1 MKVLINDGIA
11 PEGEKILVDSG
22 LEVHNIKIPQEE
34 LPSRIAEYDAIIVRS
49 ATEVR
54 KDVIDAGNLKV
65 IARSGVGLDN
75 IDVDY
80 AKGKGIKVVNTPAAS
95 SISVAELA
103 IGHLFAINRFLNT
116 STTMMKDGKWPKK
129 EFSAGREATGKT
141 MGIIGFGTIGQ
152 ETAKRAK
159 GLMMNVIAFNRSAKT
174 NDFGVKMV
182 DFDELL
188 ATSDVISL
196 HVPFNKSAGALIT
209 AKEFT
214 KMKDGVILI
223 NCARGG
229 VVDEKDLLNALN
241 SGKVSG
247 AGIDV
252 FANEPCTE
260 NQAELIK
267 HPNVSVTPHIGAST
281 DEAQLR
287 VSTEI
292 ADNVINALKN

>member
-1 MKVLINDGIA
+1 MKILINDGIA
-11 PEGEKILVDSG
+11 PEGEKILLDAG

-34 LPSRIAEYDAIIVRS
+34 LVNKISEYDAIIVRS
-49 ATEVR
+49 ATQVR

-75 IDVDY
+75 IDVEY
-80 AKGKGIKVVNTPAAS
+80 AKSKGIKVVNTPGAS

-103 IGHLFAINRFLNT
+103 IGHLFAINRFLNV

-129 EFSAGREATGKT
+129 EFAGGREATGKT
-141 MGIIGFGTIGQ
+141 MGIIGLGAIGK
-152 ETAKRAK
+152 ETAIRAK
-159 GLMMNVIAFNRSAKT
+159 GLLMNVIAYDPFVTEN
-174 NDFGVKMV
+174 NLGVKMV
-182 DFDELL
+182 TMDELL
-188 ATSDVISL
+188 STSDVISL
-196 HVPFNKSAGALIT
+196 HIPFIKDKGATLST
-209 AKEFT
+209 NEFS
-214 KMKDGVILI
+214 KMKDGVIIL

-229 VVDEKDLLNALN
+229 VVDEKALLSALN
-241 SGKVSG
+241 SGKVAA

-252 FANEPCTE
+252 FENEPVTE
-260 NQAELIK
+260 NQAELIA

-292 ADNVINALKN
+292 AENVINALKN

>member
-11 PEGEKILVDSG
+11 PEGEKILVDAG

-34 LPSRIAEYDAIIVRS
+34 LSSRITEYDAIIVRS

-141 MGIIGFGTIGQ
+141 MGIIGFGTIGK

-159 GLMMNVIAFNRSAKT
+159 GLMMNVVAFNRSPKE
-174 NDFGVKMV
+174 NDLGVKMV
-182 DFDELL
+182 SFDELL

-209 AKEFT
+209 AKEFD

-241 SGKVSG
+241 SGKVAG

>member
-11 PEGEKILVDSG
+11 PEGEKILVDAG